1 MCSCGGVAA
10 GQTHMMMAS
19 RKDGLII
26 DPSLH
31 QSLSGNSIYSSGP
44 STATYY
50 YN

>member
-10 GQTHMMMAS
+10 EQPDLMVAS
-19 RKDGLII
+19 RKDARSI

-31 QSLSGNSIYSSGP
+31 QSLSATSLYSSGP
-44 STATYY
+44 SAATYY